1 MEQFINDMELFLN
14 YMEQFKNYME
24 LFQKKMELFHI
35 FKTLLNEQLLELFFD
50 FKKNCSFQKISNL
63 FQKSLQSCSFFPK
76 KNSSSPLVTMG
87 QKSMFKKNVKK
98 NKSLRDL

>member
-14 YMEQFKNYME
+14 YMEQFKNYTE
-24 LFQKKMELFHI
+24 LFQKTMELFHVL
-35 FKTLLNEQLLELFFD
+35 KELLKELFLELFFD

-76 KNSSSPLVTMG
+76 KNSSSKLVTMG
-87 QKSMFKKNVKK
+87 LFFDENDFPANACSKM
-98 NKSLRDL
+98 